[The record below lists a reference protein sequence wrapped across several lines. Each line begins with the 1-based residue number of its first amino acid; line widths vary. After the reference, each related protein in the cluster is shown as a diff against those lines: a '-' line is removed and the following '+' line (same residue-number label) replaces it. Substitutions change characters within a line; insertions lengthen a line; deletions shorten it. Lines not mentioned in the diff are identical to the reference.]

1 MLKMKKLKMDKVTRR
16 RIEGVDL
23 EIEVKK
29 DETSVSAL
37 EDEEIE
43 VEHLLAEP
51 KNEHVSVDG
60 VLSFGEDNLG
70 KCLQIEDFSCGF
82 EYGLTSNSGGLDSN
96 TTQEGEEE
104 LQLDVLDGLLDEV
117 EEVDDLDA
125 TNGLSNA
132 CEDFLLDIEFAE
144 KAFKLDYGPS
154 EGSYLGNSSSESQ
167 SSGLS
172 GSSNGAV
179 GISESSTATIPGS
192 ECKNDA
198 LDKTV
203 TCQLHGGLRSKCGC
217 QTPAEDSIHIASR
230 ELGKF
235 DDLDNDENP
244 LIYGILSTG
253 SGKRSLEASRIG
265 ALLREKRSRK
275 PTRRYIEEVS
285 DKKSKSLKGR
295 ENYSAA
301 AKKDTIMKVRSRNEL
316 HNMRREALTVV
327 PEEKPLRETIQT
339 LSQFRVRR
347 GRPKK
352 QAPISG
358 LESDKEPLSSES
370 EDDRVTKK
378 RSKKHDRRK
387 HQRMWTPSEV
397 IKLVDGISE
406 YGVGRWTDIK
416 RLLFATSA
424 YRTPIDLRDKWR
436 NLLRASGAEKPSKKG
451 VEQKQEHTLRP
462 LPNSLLRR
470 VRELAK
476 IHPYPRVRISKKS
489 QVAPAMLPS
498 TSKGGALSSLGG
510 RSVRRKNFT

>member
-1 MLKMKKLKMDKVTRR
+1 MDKEAHLHKKVANMKCQR
-16 RIEGVDL
+16 
-23 EIEVKK
+23 VKK

-60 VLSFGEDNLG
+60 VLSFGEENLE

-82 EYGLTSNSGGLDSN
+82 DYGLTSNSGGLDSN
-96 TTQEGEEE
+96 TTQEGEE

-192 ECKNDA
+192 ECKNGA

-203 TCQLHGGLRSKCGC
+203 TCQLHGGFRSKCGC
-217 QTPAEDSIHIASR
+217 QTPAEDSIHTASLDLEVR
-230 ELGKF
+230 KF
-235 DDLDNDENP
+235 NDLDNDENP
-244 LIYGILSTG
+244 FIYGILSTG
-253 SGKRSLEASRIG
+253 SGKRSLESSRIDE
-265 ALLREKRSRK
+265 LLREKRSRK
-275 PTRRYIEEVS
+275 PTKRYIEEFS
-285 DKKSKSLKGR
+285 DKKSRSLKGR

-301 AKKDTIMKVRSRNEL
+301 AKKDTIMKVRSRNEV
-316 HNMRREALTVV
+316 HNMRRGALTVV
-327 PEEKPLRETIQT
+327 PEEKPLRDTIQS

-352 QAPISG
+352 QAPILG

-416 RLLFATSA
+416 RLLFSTSA

-436 NLLRASGAEKPSKKG
+436 NLLRASGVEKPNKKG

-498 TSKGGALSSLGG
+498 ASKGALSSLGG
-510 RSVRRKNFT
+510 RSVRRKNST

>member
-1 MLKMKKLKMDKVTRR
+1 MDKEAHLHKKVANMKCQR
-16 RIEGVDL
+16 
-23 EIEVKK
+23 VKK

-51 KNEHVSVDG
+51 KSEHVSVDG
-60 VLSFGEDNLG
+60 VLSFGEENLG

-217 QTPAEDSIHIASR
+217 QTPAEDSIHTASR

-498 TSKGGALSSLGG
+498 ASKGGALSSLGG